1 MRMLAEI
8 SIQKASARPI
18 SASDSTD
25 VPILAGP
32 FLHRRLRTLSDIT
45 LITLRPRL
53 LLRGIGR
60 VAMFRIESASD

>member
-25 VPILAGP
+25 VPILAGNH
-32 FLHRRLRTLSDIT
+32 FCTEGFEHSQT
-45 LITLRPRL
+45 L
-53 LLRGIGR
+53 LLSR
-60 VAMFRIESASD
+60 FDQDYF